1 MEFLLFKT
9 RLIVAWF
16 FKNID
21 NFSHYF
27 FFTIVHLLLLIY
39 LSSLRFNVSEFLY
52 HCVSN
57 WGNFLKGKKK
67 LFYQFI
73 IASDDIDR
81 ILPTKLEV

>member
-9 RLIVAWF
+9 RLMLRDSLKISTIF
-16 FKNID
+16 L
-21 NFSHYF
+21 HF